1 MEVDLGPCEWMLVDC
16 VSGFCCLTHT
26 NSLGV
31 CTLRRW
37 RTLLLAAEC
46 WREWSAMG
54 IDPSPKPTSLV

>member
-37 RTLLLAAEC
+37 RTG
-46 WREWSAMG
+46 MG
-54 IDPSPKPTSLV
+54 GGGEAVVQVKFYGSRFGAV